1 MPSTSSH
8 SLLRHNFKFKFKF
21 KPLTKKLKAGIIGL
35 TMITPKKKK
44 EIINEFGIHET
55 DTGSAQVQVAVT
67 TRRIKELVSHLKKHP
82 KDKHSRRG
90 LLGLVNQRRKFLN
103 YLLSTSPRSY
113 GNIIK
118 KLGLKKKTI

>member
-1 MPSTSSH
+1 MWEKSLGGSTPPI
-8 SLLRHNFKFKFKF
+8 RTTKNYF
-21 KPLTKKLKAGIIGL
+21 LTIKLKVGIIDL
-35 TMITPKKKK
+35 HMVTPKKKK
-44 EIINEFGIHET
+44 EIINEFGIHES
-55 DTGSAQVQVAVT
+55 DTGSAQVQIAVA

-113 GNIIK
+113 GNIVK
-118 KLGLKKKTI
+118 KLGLKKKTT